1 MGRLIQVFLKGGLM
15 GYFYFFCLGV
25 LGLFFSSGTEA
36 SAQTLRGRVID
47 RDTKSPLPGATVVV
61 INLQPPRGT
70 ATDAE
75 GYFEL
80 QGLPPGRYDLRISF
94 LGYEEARLNQVVVGS
109 GRETALLVE
118 MTERINKLDEITISA
133 TRDKEKPLNEMATV
147 SARTFN
153 LEEAQR
159 YAAGFNDPARM
170 ALSFAG
176 VATANDASNEIV
188 VRGNSA
194 RGLLWRAEGVEIP
207 NPNHFSNGDG
217 GTGGGISILSSQV
230 VGQSD
235 FLTGAFPAE
244 YGNALSG
251 VFDLRLRKGNHR
263 KREYA
268 LQLGVLGLQAS
279 FEGPFRKGYPGSYLV
294 NYRYSTLVIL
304 NALGLRLVKNALVPV
319 FQDLSYHIH
328 LPLGRKATLTFWGLG
343 GISQAGNVAVKD
355 SLQWQ
360 VRSDR
365 FEDRLGQSV
374 GATGISYTHT
384 FPNEITYLKA
394 TVALTTENLFYALD
408 SLNQWYEARNAYRHR
423 YSYHAMRSHIFINH
437 KASVRHLFRAGFYY
451 SQLFYDLISE
461 GLVPSTHI
469 QGTFLDERGHTGLLQ
484 CYGQWKWRLS
494 DRWEINSGFHGLCF
508 LLNGRW
514 RGEPRIGALWR
525 PAARHAIS
533 VGAGLHS
540 RLEPVSTYMI
550 RLPQPNGT
558 TLQPNRNL
566 DMAGSLHAVA
576 GHEWAFAENT
586 RLKTELYYQH
596 VFKVPVDTTPGS
608 TFCVLNVNAE
618 VPRTAFIN
626 RGEGRNYGWEL
637 TVEKFFSRRY
647 FFLFTGSLFRSQ
659 FHTGDGRWRNT
670 RFNARYMFN
679 ALGGYELPW
688 GRKRQHTW
696 SVNMRMIWRGG
707 NRYTPIDT
715 AASLQQNREVLIQE
729 EAFTRRLPDFFRL
742 DASTVLKFNF
752 PRWALSVSLEV
763 QNITNRQ
770 NVNRYYFDPYTR
782 EVRTAYMF
790 GITPVLNIKVE
801 F

>member
-1 MGRLIQVFLKGGLM
+1 MNRLSQVLNKKGFKGQLYVFGL
-15 GYFYFFCLGV
+15 GG
-25 LGLFFSSGTEA
+25 LGLFLFLGPEA
-36 SAQTLRGRVID
+36 LAQTLRGRVID
-47 RDTKSPLPGATVVV
+47 RDTKNPLPGANVVV
-61 INLQPPRGT
+61 INLQPPRG
-70 ATDAE
+70 AVTDAE

-94 LGYEEARLNQVVVGS
+94 LGYEDARLNQVVVGS

-133 TRDKEKPLNEMATV
+133 SRDKEKPLNEMATV

-251 VFDLRLRKGNHR
+251 VFDLRLRKGNPR
-263 KREYA
+263 KREFA

-279 FEGPFRKGYPGSYLV
+279 FEGPFRKGYQGSYLI

-319 FQDLSYHIH
+319 FQDLSYNIH
-328 LPLGRKATLTFWGLG
+328 LPLGRRRAFSIWGIG

-365 FEDRLGQSV
+365 FEDRMGQSV
-374 GATGISYTHT
+374 GATGLTYLQT
-384 FPNEITYLKA
+384 FSNEKTYLKA
-394 TVALTTENLFYALD
+394 TVAFTTESLLYTID
-408 SLNQWYEARNAYRHR
+408 SLNQWYEPRNAYRHR
-423 YSYHAMRSHIFINH
+423 YSYHAVRSHVFLNH
-437 KASVRHLFRAGFYY
+437 KANVQHILRAGIYY
-451 SQLFYDLISE
+451 SQLFYNLISE
-461 GLVPSTHI
+461 GLIPSTNVAGI
-469 QGTFLDERGHTGLLQ
+469 FLDEQGHTGLLQ
-484 CYGQWKWRLS
+484 AYGQWKWRLS
-494 DRWEINSGFHGLCF
+494 DRWEINSGIHSLFF
-508 LLNGRW
+508 LLNRRW
-514 RGEPRIGALWR
+514 RMEPRFGALWR
-525 PAARHAIS
+525 PATRHAFS
-533 VGAGLHS
+533 VGSGLHS
-540 RLEPVSTYMI
+540 RLEPVSTYLI
-550 RLPQPNGT
+550 RFPSVTGE
-558 TLQPNRNL
+558 TLQPNRDL
-566 DMAGSLHAVA
+566 DLTRSWHFVVGYDWS
-576 GHEWAFAENT
+576 FAENT

-596 VFKVPVDTTPGS
+596 LFKVPVDTTTGS
-608 TFCVLNVNAE
+608 SLCVLNVNAE
-618 VPRTAFIN
+618 VPRTVYNN
-626 RGEGRNYGWEL
+626 RGMGRNYGGEL

-647 FFLFTGSLFRSQ
+647 FFLITGSLFQSQ
-659 FHTGDGRWRNT
+659 YHIGDGRWRNT

-715 AASLQQNREVLIQE
+715 AASLQQNREVLIQQ
-729 EAFTRRLPDFFRL
+729 EAFTRRLPDFFRW
-742 DASTVLKFNF
+742 DASTILKLNF

-770 NVNRYYFDPYTR
+770 NVNRYFFDPYTR

-790 GITPVLNIKVE
+790 GVTPVLNVKVE